1 MARIRT
7 IKPTLWTSPEFV
19 GLSPFARLLWIGT
32 WNQADDYGVLK
43 DDPAELKLQ
52 ILPGDNVDTYDLV
65 DELVSRKML
74 LRKVAPDGTQVL
86 VIRTFCMHQK
96 IDTRSP
102 GRWGH
107 PDEFADN
114 NRTLQAVDQRKCTHP
129 NQSQPIPTDPTPVKE
144 RKGPSL
150 MVNPDGS
157 TDPYGDSFDEVWS
170 HYPRKVNRKE
180 ALRAYQARRRSGVS
194 HEQLLQATKHYETAM
209 QDQDVSFVM
218 HGKRFYGPNE
228 CWVEF
233 VNPVKAVQ
241 TEQRVVQR

>member
-7 IKPTLWTSPEFV
+7 IKPSIWTDPEFV
-19 GLSPFARLLWIGT
+19 GLSPFARLLFIGT

-52 ILPGDNVDTYDLV
+52 ILPGDNVDTYALV

-86 VIRTFCMHQK
+86 VIRTFSTHQK

-102 GRWGH
+102 GRWGL
-107 PDEFADN
+107 PDELTDN
-114 NRTLQAVDQRKCTHP
+114 NRTLQAVDQRKCTLP
-129 NQSQPIPTDPTPVKE
+129 NQSPPIPTNPHPVME
-144 RKGPSL
+144 GNGPSL
-150 MVNPDGS
+150 LVNPDGS
-157 TDPYGDSFDEVWS
+157 TDPYGEPFDELWQ

-180 ALRAYQARRRSGVS
+180 ALRAYQARRRSGVRHS
-194 HEQLLQATKHYETAM
+194 ELLTATKNYAATVQG
-209 QDQDVSFVM
+209 QDPSFVM

-228 CWVEF
+228 VWLEYLTAK
-233 VNPVKAVQ
+233 PTTEHRVQ
-241 TEQRVVQR
+241 ER